1 MRSTNGGCRDEGRRI
16 RPKKNIS
23 IGDLHPHRVFQGEK
37 QETWIFT
44 KVDLIHDYWEFEF
57 YEVTDFLSKY
67 IGYRWTVEMNLL

>member
-37 QETWIFT
+37 QET
-44 KVDLIHDYWEFEF
+44 
-57 YEVTDFLSKY
+57 
-67 IGYRWTVEMNLL
+67 